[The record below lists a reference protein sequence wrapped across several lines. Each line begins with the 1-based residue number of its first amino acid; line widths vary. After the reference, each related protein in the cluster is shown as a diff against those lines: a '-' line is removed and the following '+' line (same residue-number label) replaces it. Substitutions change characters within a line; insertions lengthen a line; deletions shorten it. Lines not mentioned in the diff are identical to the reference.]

1 MSSSVPSSS
10 STMVRSGRII
20 KGVEAFRR
28 LDMMMMMGAG
38 VSLGEQPPSVGG

>member
-28 LDMMMMMGAG
+28 LDMMTMGAG